1 MEFVGVNDWEE
12 KLIGLGCNG
21 TNVNIAARGLRGYLE
36 EEVPWIV
43 VFWCLAHRLEL
54 SLKDALGSTYFSVID
69 DMLMR
74 IYYLY
79 EKSPKKC
86 AELADV
92 VDELKQCLEESDM
105 PTRGNRPLRAC
116 GTRFVAH
123 KVAALGRLIDRYG
136 AYLAHLTS
144 LIEDPKSRVWT
155 RRNSEAILE
164 NGVIL
169 RCF

>member
-1 MEFVGVNDWEE
+1 MKFVGVNDWEE
-12 KLIGLGCNG
+12 KLIGLGCDG

-36 EEVPWIV
+36 EAVPWIV
-43 VFWCLAHRLEL
+43 AFWCLAHHLEL
-54 SLKDALGSTYFSVID
+54 SLKDTLASTYFSVID

-74 IYYLY
+74 IYHLY

-86 AELADV
+86 AKLADV
-92 VDELKQCLEESDM
+92 VDELRQCLEESDM

-123 KVAALGRLIDRYG
+123 KIAALGCLIDHYR

-144 LIEDPKSRVWT
+144 LIEDPKVKSA
-155 RRNSEAILE
+155 NK
-164 NGVIL
+164 
-169 RCF
+169 

>member
-1 MEFVGVNDWEE
+1 M
-12 KLIGLGCNG
+12 
-21 TNVNIAARGLRGYLE
+21 
-36 EEVPWIV
+36 
-43 VFWCLAHRLEL
+43 FWCLAHRLEL

-86 AELADV
+86 VELADV

-136 AYLAHLTS
+136 AYLDHLTS
-144 LIEDPKSRVWT
+144 LIEDPKVKSVDKEKLQGYIRKWRDT
-155 RRNSEAILE
+155 
-164 NGVIL
+164 